1 MDRGERAIKFINNLT
16 HTKGKTAKAKFN
28 LRDWQKDIVS
38 GIFSPVNQAG
48 NRIVRTAYVE
58 LPRKNGKS
66 ELAAGI
72 ALHQLIGDNEE
83 GAEVYSA
90 AADRDQAAL
99 VFNVAAQMVRNDEY
113 LSKRLKIIDSQKRIV
128 DYKTGSFYRAISS
141 DAHTK
146 HGFNA
151 STVIYD
157 EVHAAPN
164 RDLWDVLTTSM
175 GAREQPLTFAIT
187 TAGYDKQ
194 SLCYELHLYAEKVLD
209 GTVID
214 PTFFPVI
221 YSAQEDPKN
230 PNWWL
235 DEEVWYKANPA
246 LGDFRGL
253 EEMQIQAKRA
263 REIPAAQNTFKRL
276 YLNVWTEA
284 ETRWIDGDL
293 WARNGCKLPD
303 LRGRLCVGA
312 LDLAS
317 TTDIAAFGLLFPKL
331 PEEGNGYWFKCFF
344 FVPKENIKKRV
355 SRDKVPYDVWL
366 REESL
371 IGTEGNVIDYNVIK
385 TKIEECA
392 EMYRIREIA
401 FDRWNSSQLVNDLME
416 EGLNMVAFGQGFASM
431 AAPTREFEKLL
442 LEEGFQHED
451 NPVLNWMSGNV
462 VVKED
467 PAGNRKPDKSKSTE
481 KIDGIVAAMMCLGR
495 FIEDPN
501 DFNAGYTATHGVMA
515 L

>member
-16 HTKGKTAKAKFN
+16 HTKGKTAKTKFN
-28 LRDWQKDIVS
+28 LRPWQQDIIR
-38 GIFSPVNQAG
+38 GIFSPLKEDG
-48 NRIVRTAYVE
+48 TRIVRTAYAE

-72 ALHQLIGDNEE
+72 ALYCLIGDGEE

-90 AADRDQAAL
+90 AADRDQASL
-99 VFNVAAQMVRNDEY
+99 VFNVAAQMVRNDAF

-128 DYKTGSFYRAISS
+128 DYTTGSFYRALSS

-151 STVIYD
+151 SALIYD
-157 EVHAAPN
+157 EVHVAKD
-164 RDLWDVLTTSM
+164 RELWDVLTTSM
-175 GAREQPLTFAIT
+175 GAREQPLTFGIT

-221 YSAQEDPKN
+221 YAAQEDPTN

-246 LGDFRGL
+246 LGDFRGI
-253 EEMQIQAKRA
+253 EEMRMQAKRA
-263 REIPAAQNTFKRL
+263 KEIPAAQNTFKRL

-284 ETRWIDGDL
+284 ETRWIDGEL
-293 WARNGCKLPD
+293 WQRNAGELPD
-303 LRGRLCVGA
+303 LTGRLCVGA

-331 PEEGNGYWFKCFF
+331 PEEGSGYWFKALFWI
-344 FVPKENIKKRV
+344 PKENIQKRV
-355 SRDKVPYDVWL
+355 SRDKVPYDVWMRDGFL
-366 REESL
+366 H
-371 IGTEGNVIDYNVIK
+371 GTSGNVIDYNEIK
-385 TKIEECA
+385 QLIFEAA
-392 EMYRIREIA
+392 EKYRIREIA
-401 FDRWNSSQLVNDLME
+401 YDRWNSSQLVNDLVE
-416 EGLNMVAFGQGFASM
+416 EGINMVAFGQGFASM

-442 LEEGFQHED
+442 LEGGFTHNN

-495 FIEDPN
+495 FIEDPS
-501 DFNAGYTATHGVMA
+501 DFTSGYTADNGIVV